1 MVPAIDGLQEAD
13 HYIRKYPTAYF
24 CSFFS
29 MPWLIPFTTDYDA
42 FLTED
47 FDANQYVNGA
57 INDSDSSE
65 AGDAATALAKLSFNV
80 DSLEKQIKDQVHRK
94 STGHHR
100 PDIPS

>member
-1 MVPAIDGLQEAD
+1 MVYKRQIITYASILLAILS
-13 HYIRKYPTAYF
+13 
-24 CSFFS
+24 SFYG

-47 FDANQYVNGA
+47 FDANQYVNSA

-80 DSLEKQIKDQVHRK
+80 DSLEKQIKDQVNR
-94 STGHHR
+94 R
-100 PDIPS
+100 PARYHWPIILP

>member
-1 MVPAIDGLQEAD
+1 
-13 HYIRKYPTAYF
+13 
-24 CSFFS
+24 

-94 STGHHR
+94 SASYHR
-100 PDIPS
+100 LNILP

>member
-1 MVPAIDGLQEAD
+1 MVYKRQIITYASILLPIFSSVDGL
-13 HYIRKYPTAYF
+13 
-24 CSFFS
+24 
-29 MPWLIPFTTDYDA
+29 PWLIPFTTDYDA

-94 STGHHR
+94 STSYHR
-100 PDIPS
+100 LNILS